1 MVANPNSTMLLK
13 SISLLNLE
21 INIRE
26 HGLSFFLI
34 SFFQAGIKVPIVS
47 ILQTLVYFLII
58 FFLLHSHM
66 PLLYKIFERTQ
77 RIWSIY
83 LRET

>member
-21 INIRE
+21 INVRE
-26 HGLSFFLI
+26 HGLSFLLI
-34 SFFQAGIKVPIVS
+34 PFFQASIKVPIVL
-47 ILQTLVYFLII
+47 ILWTLVHFLII

-66 PLLYKIFERTQ
+66 LLSSKIFKR
-77 RIWSIY
+77 
-83 LRET
+83 

>member
-26 HGLSFFLI
+26 YGLSFFLI
-34 SFFQAGIKVPIVS
+34 SFFQAGIKYPLFGYFRHLS
-47 ILQTLVYFLII
+47 IFLII